1 MWQCFVD
8 STVVGFCSTI
18 DIQSKQEELIFMIVI
33 LNNES
38 KWKTTVT
45 IDIWQ
50 NKWKYTFY
58 KINEF

>member
-8 STVVGFCSTI
+8 STIVGFCSTI

-38 KWKTTVT
+38 KWKTTVI